1 MMKPTSPFFFWCVL
15 GLLASPAGFTQ
26 PYSKSGQTEATPKGP
41 MPFMAAMKRHNMLLK
56 VVKKNEAGLLVPVA
70 EGTPVGVRVY
80 RGGGSP
86 KDYTATT
93 TADGSA
99 TVVGVPSNPMIQR
112 MLKYEAFVDHGGV
125 RYPFQLDGIPS
136 DGAEIQ
142 LTVTQVVAG
151 DLSQVSAAHEIEI
164 SADEDSVI
172 ARHII
177 RLTNEGQST
186 VNLGALPGGGL
197 VLPCPTGAKHPEMH
211 EQAKNRAEVRG
222 TSIVFR
228 GALLPG
234 AQGAQSVSMAYTI
247 PYKAEKFEWVQTLP
261 VRTTSTTVAA
271 PQFKQSRQRAAVP
284 MSLTTRQGQG
294 TTDIIT
300 ERNGRQ
306 WAVLRAGSINLAAN
320 EPLRF
325 AIGGLPVPSKLPYQI
340 LVAAVVLVILIVVF
354 GFRRQPE
361 EQGLVLSLSHLE
373 TERDRLVK
381 VLARMRKAHEKG
393 RMPTPRFEREQEAI
407 TARLVSLYRAIDR
420 LKVS

>member
-1 MMKPTSPFFFWCVL
+1 MTKGIFIPACCL
-15 GLLASPAGFTQ
+15 AIGLLVAPPGLAQ
-26 PYSKSGQTEATPKGP
+26 NYSKSGQTEVMPKGP
-41 MPFMAAMKRHNMLLK
+41 MPFMAAMKRHDMMLR
-56 VVKKNEAGLLVPVA
+56 VVKKTPTGTLAPVA
-70 EGTPVGVRVY
+70 EGTPVGIRVY

-93 TADGSA
+93 AADGTA
-99 TVVGVPSNPMIQR
+99 TVAGVPSNAMIQR
-112 MLKYEAFVDHGGV
+112 MLKYEAFVDHDGV

-142 LTVTQVVAG
+142 LVVTQVVAG
-151 DLSQVSAAHEIEI
+151 DLSQVSAAHEIELF
-164 SADEDSVI
+164 ADEDSVVS
-172 ARHII
+172 RHII
-177 RLTNEGQST
+177 RLTNEGQTT

-197 VLPCPTGAKHPEMH
+197 VLPCPIGAKHPEMH

-234 AQGAQSVSMAYTI
+234 AQGVQSINFVYTI
-247 PYKAEKFEWVQTLP
+247 PYRAEKFEWTQTLP
-261 VRTTSTTVAA
+261 IRTTTTTVAT
-271 PQFKQSRQRAAVP
+271 PQFKQASQRAAVP
-284 MSLTTRQGQG
+284 MSLSTRKGQG
-294 TTDIIT
+294 TTDVIT
-300 ERNGRQ
+300 QRAGRQ
-306 WAVLRAGSINLAAN
+306 WAVLRAGALNLAPN

-325 AIGGLPVPSKLPYQI
+325 AVGGLPVPSKLPYQLLI
-340 LVAAVVLVILIVVF
+340 GSVLLVILVVFF
-354 GFRRQPE
+354 GFRRRADD
-361 EQGLVLSLSHLE
+361 QGLVLSLSHLE

-381 VLARMRKAHEKG
+381 VLARMRKAHDKG